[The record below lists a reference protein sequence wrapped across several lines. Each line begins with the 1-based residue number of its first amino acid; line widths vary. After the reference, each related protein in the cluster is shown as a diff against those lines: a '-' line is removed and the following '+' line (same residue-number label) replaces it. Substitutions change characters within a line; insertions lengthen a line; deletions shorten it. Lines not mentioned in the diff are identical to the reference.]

1 MTIIKI
7 GGGEHI
13 NLESII
19 KDLSNLDDEF
29 IIVHGANA
37 LRDNLA
43 KKLNYEKQVLVS
55 ASGYSSVFSDE
66 EALDI
71 MLMSYSGLRNKRIVE
86 MCQQSGINA
95 IGLTGLDGKLIE
107 GKRNRGI
114 RVKENGKLRMVRD
127 FSGKPKSINVD
138 LLKLLISNGYV
149 PVLTVPII
157 DENNFA
163 ISSEN
168 DDIVALLK
176 SSLDAEKVIQ
186 LIEAPG
192 FLDDASNPDSVVKS
206 ISKAELE
213 QREAQVDGRM
223 KRKMKALIKLFES
236 GNTSVYIC
244 DGRIENPITNAL
256 NGGGTIIQW
265 KITKH

>member
-7 GGGEHI
+7 GGGKDI
-13 NLESII
+13 NLEAII
-19 KDLSNLDDEF
+19 FDLSNLDDDF

-37 LRDNLA
+37 LRDELA
-43 KKLNYEKQVLVS
+43 KKLNYEKEVLVS
-55 ASGYSSVFSDE
+55 ASGYSSVFSDK

-71 MLMSYSGLRNKRIVE
+71 MMMSYSGLRNKRIVE
-86 MCQQSGINA
+86 MCQQVGINA
-95 IGLTGLDGKLIE
+95 IGLTGIDGKLIE

-127 FSGKPKSINVD
+127 FSGKPKTINVE
-138 LLKLLISNGYV
+138 LLTLLISNGYI

-176 SSLDAEKVIQ
+176 GSLDAERVIQ

-192 FLDDASNPDSVVKS
+192 FLDDANDQNSVVKS
-206 ISKAELE
+206 ISRSELE
-213 QREAQVDGRM
+213 KREAQVDGRM

-236 GNTSVYIC
+236 GETSVYIC

-256 NGGGTIIQW
+256 NGGGTIIR
-265 KITKH
+265 

>member
-7 GGGEHI
+7 GGGESLNI
-13 NLESII
+13 QAIISDLTNLE
-19 KDLSNLDDEF
+19 DDF

-37 LRDNLA
+37 LRDEVA
-43 KKLNYEKQVLVS
+43 KKLDYEKQVLVS

-66 EALDI
+66 KALDI
-71 MLMSYSGLRNKRIVE
+71 MMMTYSGLRNKRIVE
-86 MCQQSGINA
+86 MCQQVGINA
-95 IGLTGLDGKLIE
+95 VGLTGVDGKMIE
-107 GKRNRGI
+107 GKRNKGI
-114 RVKENGKLRMVRD
+114 RVKENVKLRIVRD
-127 FSGKPKSINVD
+127 FSGKPKIINVN

-176 SSLDAEKVIQ
+176 NSLEAEKVIQ

-192 FLDDASNPDSVVKS
+192 FLDDANDPNSVVKS
-206 ISKAELE
+206 ISRAELE
-213 QREAQVDGRM
+213 KREAQVDGRM

-236 GNTSVYIC
+236 GNTTVYIC

-256 NGGGTIIQW
+256 NGGGTIIQ
-265 KITKH
+265 

>member
-7 GGGEHI
+7 GGGESLH
-13 NLESII
+13 LQSII
-19 KDLSNLDDEF
+19 SDLKNIEDDF

-37 LRDNLA
+37 LRDEIGR
-43 KKLNYEKQVLVS
+43 KLDYEKKVLVS

-66 EALDI
+66 QALDI
-71 MLMSYSGLRNKRIVE
+71 MMMSYSGLRNKRIVE
-86 MCQQSGINA
+86 MCQQVGINA
-95 IGLTGLDGKLIE
+95 VGLTGIDGKVIE
-107 GKRNRGI
+107 GKRNKGI
-114 RVKENGKLRMVRD
+114 RVKENGKLRIVRD
-127 FSGKPKSINVD
+127 FSGKPKNINID
-138 LLKLLISNGYV
+138 LLKLLISKGYV

-176 SSLDAEKVIQ
+176 NSLEAERVIQ

-192 FLDDASNPDSVVKS
+192 FLDDADDPNSVVKS
-206 ISKAELE
+206 ILRSELE
-213 QREAQVDGRM
+213 KREAQVEGRM

-236 GNTSVYIC
+236 GNTTVYIC

-256 NGGGTIIQW
+256 NGGGTMIQ
-265 KITKH
+265 

>member
-7 GGGEHI
+7 GGGESLH
-13 NLESII
+13 LQSII
-19 KDLSNLDDEF
+19 SDLKNIEDDF

-37 LRDNLA
+37 LRDEIGR
-43 KKLNYEKQVLVS
+43 KLDYEKKVLVS

-66 EALDI
+66 QALDI
-71 MLMSYSGLRNKRIVE
+71 MMMSYSGLRNKRIVE
-86 MCQQSGINA
+86 MCQQVGINA
-95 IGLTGLDGKLIE
+95 VGLTGIDGKVIE
-107 GKRNRGI
+107 GKRNKGI
-114 RVKENGKLRMVRD
+114 RVKENGKLRIVRD
-127 FSGKPKSINVD
+127 FSGKPKNINID
-138 LLKLLISNGYV
+138 LLKLLISKGYV

-176 SSLDAEKVIQ
+176 NSLEAERVIQ

-192 FLDDASNPDSVVKS
+192 FLDDANDPNSVVNE
-206 ISKAELE
+206 ISKSELE
-213 QREAQVDGRM
+213 KREAQVNGRM

-236 GNTSVYIC
+236 GNTTVYIC
-244 DGRIENPITNAL
+244 DGRIDNPITNAL
-256 NGGGTIIQW
+256 NGGGTTIQ
-265 KITKH
+265 

>member
-7 GGGEHI
+7 GGGESL
-13 NLESII
+13 NLQAII
-19 KDLSNLDDEF
+19 SDLKKLDDDF

-37 LRDNLA
+37 LRDEVA
-43 KKLNYEKQVLVS
+43 KKLDYEKQVHVS

-71 MLMSYSGLRNKRIVE
+71 MMMSYSGLRNKRIVE

-95 IGLTGLDGKLIE
+95 VGLTGVDGKVIE
-107 GKRNRGI
+107 GKRNKGI
-114 RVKENGKLRMVRD
+114 RVKENGKLRIVRD
-127 FSGKPKSINVD
+127 FSGKPKNINVD
-138 LLKLLISNGYV
+138 LLKLLITNGYV

-176 SSLDAEKVIQ
+176 NSLEADTVIQ

-192 FLDDASNPDSVVKS
+192 FLDDANDPNSVVKS
-206 ISKAELE
+206 ISKSELE
-213 QREAQVDGRM
+213 KREAQVEGRM

-236 GNTSVYIC
+236 GNTTVYIC
-244 DGRIENPITNAL
+244 DGRIENPIKNAL
-256 NGGGTIIQW
+256 NGGGTVIS
-265 KITKH
+265 

>member
-7 GGGEHI
+7 GGGA
-13 NLESII
+13 NLNLQAII
-19 KDLSNLDDEF
+19 SDLANLNDDF

-37 LRDNLA
+37 LRDELA
-43 KKLNYEKQVLVS
+43 EKLGYEKQILVS
-55 ASGYSSVFSDE
+55 VSGYSSVFSDK

-71 MLMSYSGLRNKRIVE
+71 MMISYAGLRNKRIVE
-86 MCQQSGINA
+86 MCQQAGINA
-95 IGLTGLDGKLIE
+95 VGLTGIDGKVIE
-107 GKRNRGI
+107 GKRNKGI
-114 RVKENGKLRMVRD
+114 RVKENGKLRIVRD
-127 FSGKPKSINVD
+127 FSGKPKTINAD
-138 LLKLLISNGYV
+138 LLKLLIGNGYV

-176 SSLDAEKVIQ
+176 SSLGADRVIQ

-192 FLDDASNPDSVVKS
+192 FLDDANDPDSVVKS

-213 QREAQVDGRM
+213 KREAQVEGRM
-223 KRKMKALIKLFES
+223 KRKMKALTKLFES
-236 GNTSVYIC
+236 GNTTVYIC

-256 NGGGTIIQW
+256 NGGGTVIL
-265 KITKH
+265 

>member
-7 GGGEHI
+7 GGGASLNIEAI
-13 NLESII
+13 ITDLTNLE
-19 KDLSNLDDEF
+19 DDF
-29 IIVHGANA
+29 LIVHGANA
-37 LRDNLA
+37 LRDELA
-43 KKLNYEKQVLVS
+43 KKLDYEKQVLVS

-71 MLMSYSGLRNKRIVE
+71 MMMSYSGLRNKRIVE
-86 MCQQSGINA
+86 LCQQAGINA
-95 IGLTGLDGKLIE
+95 VGLTGIDGKLVQ

-114 RVKENGKLRMVRD
+114 KVKENGKLRIVRD
-127 FSGKPKSINVD
+127 FSGKPQSINVD
-138 LLKLLISNGYV
+138 LLTILISSGYV

-176 SSLDAEKVIQ
+176 SSLEADRIIQ

-192 FLDDASNPDSVVKS
+192 FLDDTNNPDSVVKN
-206 ISKAELE
+206 ISQFELE
-213 QREAQVDGRM
+213 QREKQVDGRM
-223 KRKMKALIKLFES
+223 KRKMKALTKLFES
-236 GNTSVYIC
+236 GATSVYIC

-256 NGGGTIIQW
+256 NGGGTLI
-265 KITKH
+265 K

>member
-7 GGGEHI
+7 GGGASL
-13 NLESII
+13 NLQAII
-19 KDLSNLDDEF
+19 SDLVNLNDDF

-37 LRDNLA
+37 LRDEVA
-43 KKLNYEKQVLVS
+43 KKLGYEKQVLVS

-71 MLMSYSGLRNKRIVE
+71 MMMSYAGLRNKRIVE
-86 MCQQSGINA
+86 MCQQTGINA
-95 IGLTGLDGKLIE
+95 VGLTGVDGKVIE
-107 GKRNRGI
+107 GRRNKGI
-114 RVKENGKLRMVRD
+114 RIKENGKLRIVRD
-127 FSGKPKSINVD
+127 FSGKPKNINVD

-176 SSLDAEKVIQ
+176 SSLGAERVIQ

-192 FLDDASNPDSVVKS
+192 FLDDANDPNSVVKS

-213 QREAQVDGRM
+213 KREAQVDGRM

-236 GNTSVYIC
+236 GDTSVYIC

-256 NGGGTIIQW
+256 NGGGTIIS
-265 KITKH
+265 

>member
-7 GGGEHI
+7 GGGENI
-13 NLESII
+13 NLQAII
-19 KDLSNLDDEF
+19 SDLKNLEDNF

-37 LRDNLA
+37 LRDEIA
-43 KKLNYEKQVLVS
+43 KKLDYEKQVLVS

-71 MLMSYSGLRNKRIVE
+71 MMMTYSGLRNKRIVE
-86 MCQQSGINA
+86 MCQQAGVNAVGI
-95 IGLTGLDGKLIE
+95 TGIDGKVIE
-107 GKRNRGI
+107 GRRNKGI
-114 RVKENGKLRMVRD
+114 RVKENGKLRIVRD
-127 FSGKPKSINVD
+127 FSGKPKNINVD
-138 LLKLLISNGYV
+138 LLKLLISNKYV

-176 SSLDAEKVIQ
+176 NSLEAEKVIQ

-192 FLDDASNPDSVVKS
+192 FLDDANNPNSVVKS
-206 ISKAELE
+206 ISKSELE
-213 QREAQVDGRM
+213 KREAQVEGRM
-223 KRKMKALIKLFES
+223 KRKMKAQKKLFES
-236 GNTSVYIC
+236 GNTTVYIC
-244 DGRIENPITNAL
+244 DGRIENPIKNAL
-256 NGGGTIIQW
+256 NGGGTIIQ
-265 KITKH
+265 

>member
-7 GGGEHI
+7 GGGESL
-13 NLESII
+13 NLQAII
-19 KDLSNLDDEF
+19 SDLKKLDDDF

-37 LRDNLA
+37 LRDEVA
-43 KKLNYEKQVLVS
+43 KKLDYEKQVLVS

-71 MLMSYSGLRNKRIVE
+71 MMMSYSGLRNKRIVE

-95 IGLTGLDGKLIE
+95 VGLTGVDGKVIE
-107 GKRNRGI
+107 GKRNKGI
-114 RVKENGKLRMVRD
+114 RVKENGKLRIVRD
-127 FSGKPKSINVD
+127 FSGKPKNINVD
-138 LLKLLISNGYV
+138 LLKLLITNGYV

-176 SSLDAEKVIQ
+176 NSLEADTVIQ

-192 FLDDASNPDSVVKS
+192 FLDDANDPNSVVKS
-206 ISKAELE
+206 ISKSELE
-213 QREAQVDGRM
+213 KREAQVEGRM

-236 GNTSVYIC
+236 GNTTVYIC
-244 DGRIENPITNAL
+244 DGRIENPIKNAL
-256 NGGGTIIQW
+256 NGGGTVIS
-265 KITKH
+265 

>member
-7 GGGEHI
+7 GGGESLNIHAI
-13 NLESII
+13 ISDLANLE
-19 KDLSNLDDEF
+19 DEF
-29 IIVHGANA
+29 LIVHGANA
-37 LRDNLA
+37 LRDEVA
-43 KKLNYEKQVLVS
+43 KKLDYEKQVLVS

-71 MLMSYSGLRNKRIVE
+71 MMMSYSGLRNKRIVE
-86 MCQQSGINA
+86 MCQQVGINA
-95 IGLTGLDGKLIE
+95 VGLTGVDGKMIE
-107 GKRNRGI
+107 GKRNKGI
-114 RVKENGKLRMVRD
+114 RVKENGKLRIVRD
-127 FSGKPKSINVD
+127 FSGKPKIINVN

-176 SSLDAEKVIQ
+176 NSLEAEKVIQ

-192 FLDDASNPDSVVKS
+192 FLDDANDPNSVVKS
-206 ISKAELE
+206 ISRSELE
-213 QREAQVDGRM
+213 KREAQVDGRM

-236 GNTSVYIC
+236 GNTTVYIC

-256 NGGGTIIQW
+256 NGGGTIIQ
-265 KITKH
+265 

>member
-1 MTIIKI
+1 MIIIKI
-7 GGGEHI
+7 GGGASI
-13 NLESII
+13 NLEAII
-19 KDLSNLDDEF
+19 SDLKNIKEDF

-37 LRDNLA
+37 LRDEVA

-66 EALDI
+66 KALDI
-71 MLMSYSGLRNKRIVE
+71 MMMTYSGLRNKRIVE
-86 MCQQSGINA
+86 MCQQVGINA
-95 IGLTGLDGKLIE
+95 IGLTGVDGKLIE
-107 GKRNRGI
+107 GKRNKGI
-114 RVKENGKLRMVRD
+114 RIKENRKLKIVRD
-127 FSGKPKSINVD
+127 FSGKPQRINVD
-138 LLKLLISNGYV
+138 LLKILITNGYI

-176 SSLDAEKVIQ
+176 ESLEADKVIQ

-192 FLDDASNPDSVVKS
+192 FLHDVNDPESVVKN
-206 ISKAELE
+206 ISKLELE
-213 QREAQVDGRM
+213 KREAQVDGRM

-236 GNTSVYIC
+236 GDTTVYIC
-244 DGRIENPITNAL
+244 DGRIENPITNGL
-256 NGGGTIIQW
+256 NGGGTIIG
-265 KITKH
+265 

>member
-7 GGGEHI
+7 GGGESLH
-13 NLESII
+13 LQSII
-19 KDLSNLDDEF
+19 SDLKNIEDDF

-37 LRDNLA
+37 LRDEIGR
-43 KKLNYEKQVLVS
+43 KLDYEKKVLVS

-66 EALDI
+66 QALDI
-71 MLMSYSGLRNKRIVE
+71 MMMSYSGLRNKRIVE
-86 MCQQSGINA
+86 MCQQVGINA
-95 IGLTGLDGKLIE
+95 VGLTGIDGKVIE
-107 GKRNRGI
+107 GKRNKGI
-114 RVKENGKLRMVRD
+114 RVKENVKLRIVRD
-127 FSGKPKSINVD
+127 FSGKPKNINID

-176 SSLDAEKVIQ
+176 NSLKAERVIQ

-192 FLDDASNPDSVVKS
+192 FLDDANDPNSVVNE
-206 ISKAELE
+206 ISKSELE
-213 QREAQVDGRM
+213 KREAQVDGRM

-236 GNTSVYIC
+236 GNTTVYIC
-244 DGRIENPITNAL
+244 DGRIDNPITNAL
-256 NGGGTIIQW
+256 NGGGTIIQ
-265 KITKH
+265 

>member
-7 GGGEHI
+7 GGGELI
-13 NLESII
+13 NIEAIIKNLTNLE
-19 KDLSNLDDEF
+19 DEF

-37 LRDNLA
+37 LRDQLA
-43 KKLNYEKQVLVS
+43 KKLDYEKQVLVS

-86 MCQQSGINA
+86 LCQQTGINA

-114 RVKENGKLRMVRD
+114 RVKENGKLKIVRD

-138 LLKLLISNGYV
+138 LLKLLLSNGYV
-149 PVLTVPII
+149 PVVTVPII
-157 DENNFA
+157 DENNYA

-176 SSLDAEKVIQ
+176 STLDAHRIIQ

-192 FLDDASNPDSVVKS
+192 FLDDACNPDSVVKS
-206 ISKAELE
+206 ISQSELKK
-213 QREAQVDGRM
+213 RESQVDGRM

-236 GNTSVYIC
+236 GKTTVYIC

-256 NGGGTIIQW
+256 NGGGTVI
-265 KITKH
+265 K

>member
-7 GGGEHI
+7 GGGEQI
-13 NLESII
+13 NLDAII
-19 KDLSNLDDEF
+19 KDLVNLKGDF

-37 LRDNLA
+37 LRDKLA
-43 KKLNYEKQVLVS
+43 KKLNYDKQVLLS

-71 MLMSYSGLRNKRIVE
+71 MMMSYSGLRNKRIVE
-86 MCQQSGINA
+86 MCQQAGINA

-127 FSGKPKSINVD
+127 FSGKPKTINVD
-138 LLKLLISNGYV
+138 LLKLLLSNGFV
-149 PVLTVPII
+149 PIITVPII

-176 SSLDAEKVIQ
+176 EALDADKIIQ

-192 FLDDASNPDSVVKS
+192 FLDDATNPDSVVKS
-206 ISKAELE
+206 ISQTELE
-213 QREAQVDGRM
+213 TREAQVDGRM
-223 KRKMKALIKLFES
+223 KRKMKALIKLFEN
-236 GNTSVYIC
+236 GDTTVYIC
-244 DGRIENPITNAL
+244 DGRIKNPITNAL
-256 NGGGTIIQW
+256 NGGGTIIQ
-265 KITKH
+265 

>member
-7 GGGEHI
+7 GGGESLH
-13 NLESII
+13 LQSII
-19 KDLSNLDDEF
+19 SDLKNIEDDF

-37 LRDNLA
+37 LRDEIGR
-43 KKLNYEKQVLVS
+43 KLDYEKKVLVS

-66 EALDI
+66 QALDI
-71 MLMSYSGLRNKRIVE
+71 MMMSYSGLRNKRIVE
-86 MCQQSGINA
+86 MCQQVGINA
-95 IGLTGLDGKLIE
+95 VGLTGIDGKVIE
-107 GKRNRGI
+107 GKRNKGI
-114 RVKENGKLRMVRD
+114 RVKENGKLRIVRD
-127 FSGKPKSINVD
+127 FSGKPKNINID
-138 LLKLLISNGYV
+138 LLNLLISNGYV

-176 SSLDAEKVIQ
+176 NSLEAERVIQ

-192 FLDDASNPDSVVKS
+192 FLDDANDPNSVVNE
-206 ISKAELE
+206 ISKSELE
-213 QREAQVDGRM
+213 KREAQVDGRM

-236 GNTSVYIC
+236 GNTTVYIC
-244 DGRIENPITNAL
+244 DGRIDNPITNAL
-256 NGGGTIIQW
+256 NGGGTIIQ
-265 KITKH
+265 

>member
-7 GGGEHI
+7 GGGEYI
-13 NLESII
+13 NIEAII
-19 KDLSNLDDEF
+19 KDLSRLEDDF
-29 IIVHGANA
+29 LIVHGANA
-37 LRDNLA
+37 LRDDVA
-43 KKLNYEKQVLVS
+43 KKLNYEKKVLLS

-66 EALDI
+66 EALNI
-71 MLMSYSGLRNKRIVE
+71 MMMSYSGLRNKRIVE
-86 MCQQSGINA
+86 MCQQVGINA
-95 IGLTGLDGKLIE
+95 IGLTGIDGKLVE

-114 RVKENGKLRMVRD
+114 KVKENGKLRMVRD
-127 FSGKPKSINVD
+127 FSGKPKNINVD
-138 LLKLLISNGYV
+138 LIKLLLSNGYI

-176 SSLDAEKVIQ
+176 SSLDAERVIQ

-206 ISKAELE
+206 ISQAELE
-213 QREAQVDGRM
+213 KRESQVDGRM

-236 GNTSVYIC
+236 GKTSVYIC

-265 KITKH
+265 